1 MCEGQT
7 GQPGSMAAVLRQ
19 SSCARGM
26 LPRIAASAAIRLSAV
41 PESISGVSSSARE
54 PPDNH
59 PAYITRGKHSATQT
73 KRILTRNPARLRLL
87 KKRGED
93 LKLVKIPPPSE
104 RTYPP
109 IFQPTFLKSGW
120 SAPPGSDVEIPEYP
134 FRVERTGRKP
144 YGAAGFLPVYR
155 DVR

>member
-1 MCEGQT
+1 
-7 GQPGSMAAVLRQ
+7 MAAVLRQ
-19 SSCARGM
+19 SSCARGVV
-26 LPRIAASAAIRLSAV
+26 PRIAASAAVRLSAG
-41 PESISGVSSSARE
+41 PESIAAVSSAWS
-54 PPDNH
+54 PDHH

-109 IFQPTFLKSGW
+109 IFQPSFLKSGW
-120 SAPPGSDVEIPEYP
+120 SAPPGSDVKIPDYP